1 MCDKCTEFDEKIAH
15 YRRISQYVTDQ
26 LTKDRLEQ
34 LFAELNAQKAAIHPE
49 QGK

>member
-15 YRRISQYVTDQ
+15 YRRICRYVPDQ

-34 LFAELNAQKAAIHPE
+34 LLAEMSAQKTARII
-49 QGK
+49 